1 MLSTDND
8 SLLFISVQTVKT
20 QTLQDKNYDLLMG
33 GHNDF
38 PNTWPVDIQQSC
50 VEQVATVTHC
60 GNSLTQF
67 SGPGQASPGTSY
79 MQMFLGLH
87 MTLIISDGGLIF
99 DSPKC

>member
-20 QTLQDKNYDLLMG
+20 QTLQDKNYDLPG
-33 GHNDF
+33 DDF

-67 SGPGQASPGTSY
+67 SGPGQASPGTSF
-79 MQMFLGLH
+79 MQIVLGLH
-87 MTLIISDGGLIF
+87 MTLIISDGGLIL